1 MDFRAELCRIAEQ
14 LKAAHEIGEELNAT
28 DFQSLWDII
37 ENYGDVFLLL
47 CPIND
52 TYHFSLHTRD
62 ELGFDLI
69 PRGWFHRPI
78 KRLKFHVLTKN
89 HRNYGDLIEMG
100 WM

>member
-1 MDFRAELCRIAEQ
+1 MDFRAELNRIAEQ
-14 LKAAHEIGEELNAT
+14 LKAAYEADEKIKVTN
-28 DFQSLWDII
+28 FQSLWDIV
-37 ENYGDVFLLL
+37 ETYGDVFLLL

-52 TYHFSLHTRD
+52 TYHYSLHTRD

-78 KRLKFHVLTKN
+78 SHLKFHVLTKSR
-89 HRNYGDLIEMG
+89 RNYSDLIEMG